1 MKTKDIII
9 TIILTIGIIILYFIN
24 EKYDIKINSA
34 NVAYKVYLDGE
45 MIGLI
50 EDEEKL
56 YELINNEQLAIKNE
70 YNVDYVYP
78 PDVFEIVKTNT
89 YSSNFTTASDIY
101 KMIEE
106 RDDFTIKGY
115 TITIRY
121 DKDDYNENE
130 EAPKDFV
137 INVLDTDIFY
147 DAIKSYILAFVS
159 EEDYNDFMNDDVEEL
174 NDIGQVI
181 TNMYFQEKMM
191 IKESLISINDKIY
204 TDADSLTQDLL
215 FGVDAEMDTY
225 VVKAGDSINSISD
238 EFSLNP
244 QEFLIANPTYRSE
257 DVMLNIG
264 DSVNVTLINP
274 IITFI
279 YNVYRIE
286 ESVTP
291 YSTDTKTDTSKP
303 YGYKEITQSGITG
316 LSLNYET
323 YQVKNGEASSQI
335 NIEKTVPIRSTVTEI
350 TIVGPSRPGVTG
362 TYVNLEGNWGWP
374 TNQPSVITSRYYM
387 RWGKLHEG
395 IDISGTGYG
404 SPIYAIA
411 DGVAVN
417 VSPEC
422 KSCYQ
427 WSNGNYI
434 VIKHDNNIYSV
445 YAHLSGFNITEG
457 QQVKKGDVIGFMG
470 NSGFVTGTHLHLGL
484 YKGEPFAGGYT
495 QSMDPLSAIYSGS

>member
-1 MKTKDIII
+1 MKIKDIII
-9 TIILTIGIIILYFIN
+9 TIVLSIGIIVLYFIN
-24 EKYDIKINSA
+24 EQYNIKIDIA
-34 NVAYKVYLDGE
+34 NASYKVYLDGE

-50 EDEEKL
+50 KDENEL
-56 YELINNEQLAIKNE
+56 YDLINNKQIAIKNE

-78 PDVFEIVKTNT
+78 PDVFEIIKTNT
-89 YSSNFTTASDIY
+89 YSSNYTTADEIY

-115 TITIRY
+115 TITIKY
-121 DKDDYNENE
+121 TDSNQENGE
-130 EAPKDFV
+130 IPDDFV
-137 INVLDTDIFY
+137 INVLDPNIFY
-147 DAIKSYILAFVS
+147 DAIKSYVLAFVS
-159 EEDYNDFMNDDVEEL
+159 EKDYNNFMNGEIEEL
-174 NDIGQVI
+174 DDIGQVI
-181 TNMYFQEKMM
+181 TNMYFQENIM
-191 IKESLISINDKIY
+191 IRESLISINDKIY
-204 TDADSLTQDLL
+204 TESDSLTQDLL
-215 FGVDAEMDTY
+215 FGVDAEMDNY

-238 EFSLNP
+238 EFNLNP
-244 QEFLIANPTYRSE
+244 QEFLIANPDYRSE
-257 DVMLNIG
+257 NVMLNIG
-264 DSVNVTLINP
+264 DTVNVTLINP
-274 IITFI
+274 IVTFI

-286 ESVTP
+286 EAITP
-291 YSTDTKTDTSKP
+291 YSTKTDTDYSKP
-303 YGYKEITQSGITG
+303 YGYKEITQAGITG

-335 NIEKTVPIRSTVTEI
+335 NIEQTVPIRTAVTEI
-350 TIVGPSRPGVTG
+350 TIVGPTRPGITG
-362 TYVNLEGNWGWP
+362 SYINLEGEWGWP
-374 TNQPSVITSRYYM
+374 TNQPSVITSRYYL

-395 IDISGTGYG
+395 IDSSGTGYG

-434 VIKHDNNIYSV
+434 VIKHDNNLYSV

-457 QQVKKGDVIGFMG
+457 QQVKRGDIIGFMG

-484 YKGEPFAGGYT
+484 YQGEPFAGGYS
-495 QSMDPLSAIYSGS
+495 QSMDPLSTIYAGL

>member
-1 MKTKDIII
+1 MKIKDIII
-9 TIILTIGIIILYFIN
+9 TIVLSIGIIVLYFIN
-24 EKYDIKINSA
+24 EQYNIKIDIA
-34 NVAYKVYLDGE
+34 NASYKVYLDGE

-50 EDEEKL
+50 KDENEL
-56 YELINNEQLAIKNE
+56 YDLINNKQIAIKNE

-78 PDVFEIVKTNT
+78 PDVFEIIKTNT
-89 YSSNFTTASDIY
+89 YSSNYTTADEIY

-115 TITIRY
+115 TITIKY
-121 DKDDYNENE
+121 TDSNQENGE
-130 EAPKDFV
+130 IPDDFV
-137 INVLDTDIFY
+137 INVLDPNIFY
-147 DAIKSYILAFVS
+147 DAIKSYVLAFVS
-159 EEDYNDFMNDDVEEL
+159 EKDYNNFMNGEIEEL
-174 NDIGQVI
+174 DDIGQVI
-181 TNMYFQEKMM
+181 TNMYFQENIM
-191 IKESLISINDKIY
+191 IRESLISINDKIY
-204 TDADSLTQDLL
+204 TESDSLTQDLL
-215 FGVDAEMDTY
+215 FGVDAEMDNY

-238 EFSLNP
+238 EFNLNP
-244 QEFLIANPTYRSE
+244 QEFLIANPDYRSE
-257 DVMLNIG
+257 NVMLNIG
-264 DSVNVTLINP
+264 DTVNVTLINP
-274 IITFI
+274 IVTFI

-286 ESVTP
+286 EAITP
-291 YSTDTKTDTSKP
+291 YSTKTDTDYSKP
-303 YGYKEITQSGITG
+303 YGYKEITQAGITG

-335 NIEKTVPIRSTVTEI
+335 NIEQTVPIRTAVTEI
-350 TIVGPSRPGVTG
+350 TIVGPTRPGITG
-362 TYVNLEGNWGWP
+362 SYINLEGEWGWP
-374 TNQPSVITSRYYM
+374 TNQPSVITSRYYL

-434 VIKHDNNIYSV
+434 VIKHDNNLYSV

-457 QQVKKGDVIGFMG
+457 QQVKRGDIIGFMG

-484 YKGEPFAGGYT
+484 YQGEPFAGGYS
-495 QSMDPLSAIYSGS
+495 QSMDPLSTIYAGL

>member
-1 MKTKDIII
+1 MKIKDIII
-9 TIILTIGIIILYFIN
+9 TIVLSIGIIVLYFIN
-24 EKYDIKINSA
+24 EQYNIKIDIA
-34 NVAYKVYLDGE
+34 NASYKVYLDGE

-50 EDEEKL
+50 KDENEL
-56 YELINNEQLAIKNE
+56 YDLINNKQIAIKNE
-70 YNVDYVYP
+70 YKVDYVYP
-78 PDVFEIVKTNT
+78 PDVFEIIKTNT
-89 YSSNFTTASDIY
+89 YSSNYTTADEIY

-115 TITIRY
+115 TITIKY
-121 DKDDYNENE
+121 TDSNQENGE
-130 EAPKDFV
+130 IPDDFV
-137 INVLDTDIFY
+137 INVLDPNIFY
-147 DAIKSYILAFVS
+147 DAIKSYVLAFVS
-159 EEDYNDFMNDDVEEL
+159 EKDYNNFMNGEIEEL
-174 NDIGQVI
+174 DDIGQVI
-181 TNMYFQEKMM
+181 TNMYFQENIM
-191 IKESLISINDKIY
+191 IRESLISINDKIY
-204 TDADSLTQDLL
+204 TESDSLTQDLL
-215 FGVDAEMDTY
+215 FGVDAEMDNY

-238 EFSLNP
+238 EFNLNP
-244 QEFLIANPTYRSE
+244 QEFLIANPDYRSE
-257 DVMLNIG
+257 NVMLNIG
-264 DSVNVTLINP
+264 DTVNVTLINP
-274 IITFI
+274 IVTFI

-286 ESVTP
+286 EAITP
-291 YSTDTKTDTSKP
+291 YSTKTDTDYSKP
-303 YGYKEITQSGITG
+303 YGYKEITQAGITG

-335 NIEKTVPIRSTVTEI
+335 NIEQTVPIRTAVTEI
-350 TIVGPSRPGVTG
+350 TIVGPTRPGITG
-362 TYVNLEGNWGWP
+362 SYINLEGEWGWP
-374 TNQPSVITSRYYM
+374 TNQPSVITSRYYL

-434 VIKHDNNIYSV
+434 VIKHDNNLYSV

-457 QQVKKGDVIGFMG
+457 QQVKRGDIIGFMG

-484 YKGEPFAGGYT
+484 YQGEPFAGGYS
-495 QSMDPLSAIYSGS
+495 QSMDPLSTVYAGL

>member
-1 MKTKDIII
+1 MKIKDIII
-9 TIILTIGIIILYFIN
+9 TIVLSIGIIVLYFIN
-24 EKYDIKINSA
+24 EQYNIKIDIA
-34 NVAYKVYLDGE
+34 NASYKVYLDGE

-50 EDEEKL
+50 KDENEL
-56 YELINNEQLAIKNE
+56 YDLINNKQIAIKNE

-78 PDVFEIVKTNT
+78 PDVFEIIKTNT
-89 YSSNFTTASDIY
+89 YSSNYTTADEIY

-115 TITIRY
+115 TITIKY
-121 DKDDYNENE
+121 TDSNQENGE
-130 EAPKDFV
+130 IPDDFV
-137 INVLDTDIFY
+137 INVLDPNIFY
-147 DAIKSYILAFVS
+147 DAIKSYVLAFVS
-159 EEDYNDFMNDDVEEL
+159 EKDYNNFMNGEIEEL
-174 NDIGQVI
+174 DDIGQVI
-181 TNMYFQEKMM
+181 TNMYFQENIM
-191 IKESLISINDKIY
+191 IRESLISINDKIY
-204 TDADSLTQDLL
+204 TESDSLTQDLL
-215 FGVDAEMDTY
+215 FGVDAEMDNY

-238 EFSLNP
+238 EFNLNP
-244 QEFLIANPTYRSE
+244 QEFLIANPDYRSE
-257 DVMLNIG
+257 NVMLNIG
-264 DSVNVTLINP
+264 DTVNVTLINP
-274 IITFI
+274 IVTFI

-286 ESVTP
+286 EAITP
-291 YSTDTKTDTSKP
+291 YSTKTDTDYSKP
-303 YGYKEITQSGITG
+303 YGYKEITQAGITG

-335 NIEKTVPIRSTVTEI
+335 NIEQTVPIRTAVTEI
-350 TIVGPSRPGVTG
+350 TIVGPTRPGITG
-362 TYVNLEGNWGWP
+362 SYINLEGEWGWP
-374 TNQPSVITSRYYM
+374 TNQPSVITSRYYL

-434 VIKHDNNIYSV
+434 VIKHDNNLYSV

-457 QQVKKGDVIGFMG
+457 QQVKRGDIIGFMG

-484 YKGEPFAGGYT
+484 YQGEPFAGGYS
-495 QSMDPLSAIYSGS
+495 QSMDPLSTVYAGL

>member
-1 MKTKDIII
+1 MKIKDIII
-9 TIILTIGIIILYFIN
+9 TIVLSMGIIVLYFIN
-24 EKYDIKINSA
+24 EQYNIKIDIA
-34 NVAYKVYLDGE
+34 NASYKVYLDGE

-50 EDEEKL
+50 KDENEL
-56 YELINNEQLAIKNE
+56 YDLINNKQIAIKNE

-78 PDVFEIVKTNT
+78 PDVFEIIKTNT
-89 YSSNFTTASDIY
+89 YSSNYTTADEIY

-115 TITIRY
+115 TITIKY
-121 DKDDYNENE
+121 TDSNQENGE
-130 EAPKDFV
+130 IPDDFV
-137 INVLDTDIFY
+137 INVLDPNIFY
-147 DAIKSYILAFVS
+147 DAIKSYVLAFVS
-159 EEDYNDFMNDDVEEL
+159 EKDYNNFMNGEIEEL
-174 NDIGQVI
+174 DDIGQVI
-181 TNMYFQEKMM
+181 TNMYFQENIM
-191 IKESLISINDKIY
+191 IRESFISINDKIY
-204 TDADSLTQDLL
+204 TESDSLTQDLL
-215 FGVDAEMDTY
+215 FGVDAEMDNY

-238 EFSLNP
+238 EFNLNP
-244 QEFLIANPTYRSE
+244 QEFLIANPDYRSE
-257 DVMLNIG
+257 NVMLNIG
-264 DSVNVTLINP
+264 DTVNVTLINP
-274 IITFI
+274 IVTFI

-286 ESVTP
+286 EAITP
-291 YSTDTKTDTSKP
+291 YSTKTDTDYSKP
-303 YGYKEITQSGITG
+303 YGYKEITQAGITG

-335 NIEKTVPIRSTVTEI
+335 NIEQTVPIRTAVTEI
-350 TIVGPSRPGVTG
+350 TIVGPTRPGITG
-362 TYVNLEGNWGWP
+362 SYINLEGEWGWP
-374 TNQPSVITSRYYM
+374 TNQPSVITSRYYL

-434 VIKHDNNIYSV
+434 VIKHDNNLYSV

-457 QQVKKGDVIGFMG
+457 QQVKRGDIIGFMG

-484 YKGEPFAGGYT
+484 YQGEPFAGGYS
-495 QSMDPLSAIYSGS
+495 QSMDPLSTVYAGL

>member
-1 MKTKDIII
+1 MKIKDIII
-9 TIILTIGIIILYFIN
+9 TIVLSIGIIVLYFIN
-24 EKYDIKINSA
+24 EQYNIKIDIA
-34 NVAYKVYLDGE
+34 NASYKVYLDGE

-50 EDEEKL
+50 KDENEL
-56 YELINNEQLAIKNE
+56 YDLINNKQIAIKNE
-70 YNVDYVYP
+70 YKVDYVYP
-78 PDVFEIVKTNT
+78 PDVFEIIKTNT
-89 YSSNFTTASDIY
+89 YSSNYTTADEIY

-115 TITIRY
+115 TITIKY
-121 DKDDYNENE
+121 TDSNQENGE
-130 EAPKDFV
+130 IPDDFV
-137 INVLDTDIFY
+137 INVLDPNIFY
-147 DAIKSYILAFVS
+147 DAIKSYVLAFVS
-159 EEDYNDFMNDDVEEL
+159 EKDYNNFMNGEIEEL
-174 NDIGQVI
+174 DDIGQVI
-181 TNMYFQEKMM
+181 TNMYFQENIM
-191 IKESLISINDKIY
+191 IRESFISINDKIY
-204 TDADSLTQDLL
+204 TESDSLTQDLL
-215 FGVDAEMDTY
+215 FGVDAEMDNY

-238 EFSLNP
+238 EFNLNP
-244 QEFLIANPTYRSE
+244 QEFLIANPDYRSE
-257 DVMLNIG
+257 NVMLNIG
-264 DSVNVTLINP
+264 DTVNVTLINP
-274 IITFI
+274 IVTFI

-286 ESVTP
+286 EAITP
-291 YSTDTKTDTSKP
+291 YSTKTDTDYSKP
-303 YGYKEITQSGITG
+303 YGYKEITQAGITG

-335 NIEKTVPIRSTVTEI
+335 NIEQTVPIRTAVTEI
-350 TIVGPSRPGVTG
+350 TIVGPTRPGITG
-362 TYVNLEGNWGWP
+362 SYINLEGEWGWP
-374 TNQPSVITSRYYM
+374 TNQPSVITSRYYL

-434 VIKHDNNIYSV
+434 VIKHDNNLYSV

-457 QQVKKGDVIGFMG
+457 QQVKRGDIIGFMG

-484 YKGEPFAGGYT
+484 YQGEPFAGGYS
-495 QSMDPLSAIYSGS
+495 QSMDPLSTVYAGL

>member
-1 MKTKDIII
+1 MKIKDIII
-9 TIILTIGIIILYFIN
+9 TIVLSIGIIVLYFIN
-24 EKYDIKINSA
+24 EQYNIKIDIA
-34 NVAYKVYLDGE
+34 NASYKVYLDGE

-50 EDEEKL
+50 KDENEL
-56 YELINNEQLAIKNE
+56 YDLINNKQIAIKNE

-78 PDVFEIVKTNT
+78 PDVFEIIKTNT
-89 YSSNFTTASDIY
+89 YSSNYTTADEIY

-115 TITIRY
+115 TITIKY
-121 DKDDYNENE
+121 TDSNQENGE
-130 EAPKDFV
+130 IPDDFV
-137 INVLDTDIFY
+137 INVLDPNIFY
-147 DAIKSYILAFVS
+147 DAIKSYVLAFVS
-159 EEDYNDFMNDDVEEL
+159 EKDYNNFMNGEIEEL
-174 NDIGQVI
+174 DDIGQVI
-181 TNMYFQEKMM
+181 TNMYFQENIM
-191 IKESLISINDKIY
+191 IRESLISINDKIY
-204 TDADSLTQDLL
+204 TESDSLTQDLL
-215 FGVDAEMDTY
+215 FGVDAEMDNY

-238 EFSLNP
+238 EFNLNP
-244 QEFLIANPTYRSE
+244 QEFLIANPDYRSE
-257 DVMLNIG
+257 KVMLNIG
-264 DSVNVTLINP
+264 DTVNVTLINP
-274 IITFI
+274 IVTFI

-286 ESVTP
+286 EAITP
-291 YSTDTKTDTSKP
+291 YSTKTDTDYSKP
-303 YGYKEITQSGITG
+303 YGYKEITQAGITG

-335 NIEKTVPIRSTVTEI
+335 NIEQTVPIRTAVTEI
-350 TIVGPSRPGVTG
+350 TIVGPTRPGITG
-362 TYVNLEGNWGWP
+362 SYINLEGEWGWP
-374 TNQPSVITSRYYM
+374 TNQPSVITSRYYL

-434 VIKHDNNIYSV
+434 VIKHDNNLYSV

-457 QQVKKGDVIGFMG
+457 QQVKRGDIIGFMG

-484 YKGEPFAGGYT
+484 YQGEPFAGGYS
-495 QSMDPLSAIYSGS
+495 QSMDPLSTIYAGL

>member
-1 MKTKDIII
+1 MKIKDIII
-9 TIILTIGIIILYFIN
+9 TIVLSIGIIVLYFIN
-24 EKYDIKINSA
+24 EQYNIKIDIA
-34 NVAYKVYLDGE
+34 NASYKVYLDGE

-50 EDEEKL
+50 KDENEL
-56 YELINNEQLAIKNE
+56 YDLINNKQIAIKNE
-70 YNVDYVYP
+70 YKVDYVYP
-78 PDVFEIVKTNT
+78 PDVFEIIKTNT
-89 YSSNFTTASDIY
+89 YSSNYTTADEIY

-115 TITIRY
+115 TITIKY
-121 DKDDYNENE
+121 TDSNQENGE
-130 EAPKDFV
+130 IPDDFV
-137 INVLDTDIFY
+137 INVLDPNIFY
-147 DAIKSYILAFVS
+147 DAIKSYVLAFVS
-159 EEDYNDFMNDDVEEL
+159 EKDYNNFMNEEIEEL
-174 NDIGQVI
+174 DDIGQVI
-181 TNMYFQEKMM
+181 TNMYFQENIM
-191 IKESLISINDKIY
+191 IRESLISINDKIY
-204 TDADSLTQDLL
+204 TESDSLTQDLL
-215 FGVDAEMDTY
+215 FGVDAEMDNY

-238 EFSLNP
+238 EFNLNP
-244 QEFLIANPTYRSE
+244 QEFLIANPDYRSE
-257 DVMLNIG
+257 NVMLNIG
-264 DSVNVTLINP
+264 DTVNVTLINP
-274 IITFI
+274 IVTFI

-286 ESVTP
+286 EAITP
-291 YSTDTKTDTSKP
+291 YSTKTDTDYSKP
-303 YGYKEITQSGITG
+303 YGYKEITQAGITG

-335 NIEKTVPIRSTVTEI
+335 NIEQTVPIRTAVTEI
-350 TIVGPSRPGVTG
+350 TIVGPTRPGITG
-362 TYVNLEGNWGWP
+362 SYINLEGEWGWP
-374 TNQPSVITSRYYM
+374 TNQPSVITSRYYL

-434 VIKHDNNIYSV
+434 VIKHDNNLYSV

-457 QQVKKGDVIGFMG
+457 QQVKRGDIIGFMG

-484 YKGEPFAGGYT
+484 YQGEPFAGGYS
-495 QSMDPLSAIYSGS
+495 QSMDPLSTVYAGL

>member
-1 MKTKDIII
+1 MKIKDIII
-9 TIILTIGIIILYFIN
+9 TIVLSIGIIVLYFIN
-24 EKYDIKINSA
+24 EQYNIKIDIA
-34 NVAYKVYLDGE
+34 NASYKVYLDGE

-50 EDEEKL
+50 KDENEL
-56 YELINNEQLAIKNE
+56 YDLINNKQIAIKNE

-78 PDVFEIVKTNT
+78 PDVFEIIKTNT
-89 YSSNFTTASDIY
+89 YSSNYTTADEIY

-115 TITIRY
+115 TITIKY
-121 DKDDYNENE
+121 TDSNQENGE
-130 EAPKDFV
+130 IPDDFV
-137 INVLDTDIFY
+137 INVLDPNIFY
-147 DAIKSYILAFVS
+147 DAIKSYVLAFVS
-159 EEDYNDFMNDDVEEL
+159 EKDYNNFMNGEIEEL
-174 NDIGQVI
+174 DDIGQVI
-181 TNMYFQEKMM
+181 TNMYFQENIM
-191 IKESLISINDKIY
+191 IRESLISINDKIY
-204 TDADSLTQDLL
+204 TDSESLTQDLL
-215 FGVDAEMDTY
+215 FGVDAEMDNY

-238 EFSLNP
+238 EFNLNP
-244 QEFLIANPTYRSE
+244 QEFLIANPDYRSE
-257 DVMLNIG
+257 NVMLNIG
-264 DSVNVTLINP
+264 DTVNVTLINP
-274 IITFI
+274 IVTFI

-286 ESVTP
+286 EAITP
-291 YSTDTKTDTSKP
+291 YSTKTDTDYSKP
-303 YGYKEITQSGITG
+303 YGYKEITQAGITG

-335 NIEKTVPIRSTVTEI
+335 NIEQTVPIRTAVTEI
-350 TIVGPSRPGVTG
+350 TIVGPTRPGITG
-362 TYVNLEGNWGWP
+362 SYINLEGEWGWP
-374 TNQPSVITSRYYM
+374 TNQPSVITSRYYL

-434 VIKHDNNIYSV
+434 VIKHDNNLYSV

-457 QQVKKGDVIGFMG
+457 QQVKRGDIIGFMG

-484 YKGEPFAGGYT
+484 YQGEPFAGGYS
-495 QSMDPLSAIYSGS
+495 QSMDPLSTIYAGL

>member
-1 MKTKDIII
+1 MKIKDIII
-9 TIILTIGIIILYFIN
+9 TIVLSIGIIVLYFIN
-24 EKYDIKINSA
+24 EQYNIKIDIA
-34 NVAYKVYLDGE
+34 NASYKVYLDGE

-50 EDEEKL
+50 KDENEL
-56 YELINNEQLAIKNE
+56 YDLINNKQIAIKNE

-78 PDVFEIVKTNT
+78 PDVFEIIKTNT
-89 YSSNFTTASDIY
+89 YSSNYTTADEIY

-115 TITIRY
+115 TITIKY
-121 DKDDYNENE
+121 TDSNQENGE
-130 EAPKDFV
+130 IPDDFV
-137 INVLDTDIFY
+137 INVLDPNIFY
-147 DAIKSYILAFVS
+147 DAIKSYVLAFVS
-159 EEDYNDFMNDDVEEL
+159 EKDYNNFMNGEIEEL
-174 NDIGQVI
+174 DDIGQVI
-181 TNMYFQEKMM
+181 TSMYFQENIM
-191 IKESLISINDKIY
+191 IRESLISINDKIY
-204 TDADSLTQDLL
+204 TESDSLTQDLL
-215 FGVDAEMDTY
+215 FGVDAEMDNY

-238 EFSLNP
+238 EFNLNP
-244 QEFLIANPTYRSE
+244 QEFLIANPDYRSE
-257 DVMLNIG
+257 NVMLNIG
-264 DSVNVTLINP
+264 DTVNVTLINP
-274 IITFI
+274 IVTFI

-286 ESVTP
+286 EAITP
-291 YSTDTKTDTSKP
+291 YSTKTDTDYSKP
-303 YGYKEITQSGITG
+303 YGYKEITQAGITG

-335 NIEKTVPIRSTVTEI
+335 NIEQTVPIRTAVTEI
-350 TIVGPSRPGVTG
+350 TIVGPTRPGITG
-362 TYVNLEGNWGWP
+362 SYINLEGEWGWP
-374 TNQPSVITSRYYM
+374 TNQPSVITSRYYL

-434 VIKHDNNIYSV
+434 VIKHDNNLYSV

-457 QQVKKGDVIGFMG
+457 QQVKRGDIIGFMG

-484 YKGEPFAGGYT
+484 YQGEPFAGGYS
-495 QSMDPLSAIYSGS
+495 QSMDPLSTIYAGL

>member
-1 MKTKDIII
+1 MKIKDIII
-9 TIILTIGIIILYFIN
+9 TIVLSIGIIVLYFIN
-24 EKYDIKINSA
+24 EQYNIKIDIA
-34 NVAYKVYLDGE
+34 NASYKVYLDGE

-50 EDEEKL
+50 KDENEL
-56 YELINNEQLAIKNE
+56 YDLINNKQIAIKNE

-78 PDVFEIVKTNT
+78 PDVFEIIKTNT
-89 YSSNFTTASDIY
+89 YSSNYTTADEIY

-115 TITIRY
+115 TITIKY
-121 DKDDYNENE
+121 TDSNQENGE
-130 EAPKDFV
+130 IPDDFV
-137 INVLDTDIFY
+137 INVLDPNIFY
-147 DAIKSYILAFVS
+147 GAIKSYVLAFVS
-159 EEDYNDFMNDDVEEL
+159 EKDYNNFMNGEIEEL
-174 NDIGQVI
+174 DDIGQVI
-181 TNMYFQEKMM
+181 TNMYFQENIM
-191 IKESLISINDKIY
+191 IRESLISINDKIY
-204 TDADSLTQDLL
+204 TESDSLTQDLL
-215 FGVDAEMDTY
+215 FGVDAEMDNY

-238 EFSLNP
+238 EFNLNP
-244 QEFLIANPTYRSE
+244 QEFLIANPDYRSE
-257 DVMLNIG
+257 NVMLNIG
-264 DSVNVTLINP
+264 DTVNVTLINP
-274 IITFI
+274 IVTFI

-286 ESVTP
+286 EAITP
-291 YSTDTKTDTSKP
+291 YSTKTDTDYSKP
-303 YGYKEITQSGITG
+303 YGYKEITQAGITG

-335 NIEKTVPIRSTVTEI
+335 NIEQTVPIRTAVTEI
-350 TIVGPSRPGVTG
+350 TIVGPTRPGITG
-362 TYVNLEGNWGWP
+362 SYINLEGEWGWP
-374 TNQPSVITSRYYM
+374 TNQPSVITSRYYL

-434 VIKHDNNIYSV
+434 VIKHDNNLYSV

-457 QQVKKGDVIGFMG
+457 QQVKRGDIIGFMG

-484 YKGEPFAGGYT
+484 YQGEPFAGGYS
-495 QSMDPLSAIYSGS
+495 QSMDPLSTIYAGL

>member
-1 MKTKDIII
+1 MKIKDIII
-9 TIILTIGIIILYFIN
+9 TIVLSIGIIVLYFIN
-24 EKYDIKINSA
+24 EQYNIKIDIA
-34 NVAYKVYLDGE
+34 NASYKVYLDGE

-50 EDEEKL
+50 KDENEL
-56 YELINNEQLAIKNE
+56 YDLINNKQIAIKNE
-70 YNVDYVYP
+70 YKVDYVYP
-78 PDVFEIVKTNT
+78 PDVFEIIKTNT
-89 YSSNFTTASDIY
+89 YSSNYTTADEIY

-115 TITIRY
+115 TITIKY
-121 DKDDYNENE
+121 TDSNQENGE
-130 EAPKDFV
+130 IPDDFV
-137 INVLDTDIFY
+137 INVLDPNIFY
-147 DAIKSYILAFVS
+147 DAIKSYVLAFVS
-159 EEDYNDFMNDDVEEL
+159 EKDYNNFMNGEIEEL
-174 NDIGQVI
+174 DDIGQVI
-181 TNMYFQEKMM
+181 TNMYFQENIM
-191 IKESLISINDKIY
+191 IRESLISINDKIY
-204 TDADSLTQDLL
+204 TESDSLTQDLL
-215 FGVDAEMDTY
+215 FGVDAEMDNY

-238 EFSLNP
+238 EFNLNP
-244 QEFLIANPTYRSE
+244 QEFLIANPGYRSE
-257 DVMLNIG
+257 NVMLNIG
-264 DSVNVTLINP
+264 DTVNVTLINP
-274 IITFI
+274 IVTFI

-286 ESVTP
+286 EAITP
-291 YSTDTKTDTSKP
+291 YSTKTDTDYSKP
-303 YGYKEITQSGITG
+303 YGYKEITQAGITG

-335 NIEKTVPIRSTVTEI
+335 NIEQTVPIRTAVTEI
-350 TIVGPSRPGVTG
+350 TIVGPTRPGITG
-362 TYVNLEGNWGWP
+362 SYINLEGEWGWP
-374 TNQPSVITSRYYM
+374 TNQPSVITSRYYL

-434 VIKHDNNIYSV
+434 VIKHDNNLYSV

-457 QQVKKGDVIGFMG
+457 QQVKRGDIIGFMG

-484 YKGEPFAGGYT
+484 YQGEPFAGGYS
-495 QSMDPLSAIYSGS
+495 QSMDPLSTVYAGL

>member
-1 MKTKDIII
+1 MKIKDIII
-9 TIILTIGIIILYFIN
+9 TIVLSIGIIVLYFIN
-24 EKYDIKINSA
+24 EQYNIKIDIA
-34 NVAYKVYLDGE
+34 NASYKVYLDGE

-50 EDEEKL
+50 KDENEL
-56 YELINNEQLAIKNE
+56 YDLINNKQIAIKNE
-70 YNVDYVYP
+70 YKVDYVYP
-78 PDVFEIVKTNT
+78 PDVFEIIKTNT
-89 YSSNFTTASDIY
+89 YSSNYTTADEIY

-115 TITIRY
+115 TITIKY
-121 DKDDYNENE
+121 TDSNQENGE
-130 EAPKDFV
+130 IPDDFV
-137 INVLDTDIFY
+137 INVLDPNIFY
-147 DAIKSYILAFVS
+147 DAIKSYVLAFVS
-159 EEDYNDFMNDDVEEL
+159 EKDYNNFMNGEIEEL
-174 NDIGQVI
+174 DDIGQVI
-181 TNMYFQEKMM
+181 TNMYFQENIM
-191 IKESLISINDKIY
+191 IRESLISINDKIY
-204 TDADSLTQDLL
+204 TESDSLTQDLL
-215 FGVDAEMDTY
+215 FGVDAEMDNY

-238 EFSLNP
+238 EFNLNP
-244 QEFLIANPTYRSE
+244 QEFLIANPDYRSE
-257 DVMLNIG
+257 NVMLNIG
-264 DSVNVTLINP
+264 DTVNVTLINP
-274 IITFI
+274 IVTFI

-286 ESVTP
+286 EAITP
-291 YSTDTKTDTSKP
+291 YSTKTDTDYSKP
-303 YGYKEITQSGITG
+303 YGYKEITQAGITG

-335 NIEKTVPIRSTVTEI
+335 NIEQTVPIRTAVTEI
-350 TIVGPSRPGVTG
+350 TIVGPTRPGITG
-362 TYVNLEGNWGWP
+362 SYINLEGEWGWP
-374 TNQPSVITSRYYM
+374 TNQPSVITSRYYL

-434 VIKHDNNIYSV
+434 VIKHDNNLYSV

-457 QQVKKGDVIGFMG
+457 QQVKRGDIIGFMG

-484 YKGEPFAGGYT
+484 YQGEPFAGGYS
-495 QSMDPLSAIYSGS
+495 QSMDPLSTIYAGL

>member
-1 MKTKDIII
+1 MKIKDIII
-9 TIILTIGIIILYFIN
+9 TIVLSIGIIVLYFIN
-24 EKYDIKINSA
+24 EQYNIKIDIA
-34 NVAYKVYLDGE
+34 NASYKVYLDGE

-50 EDEEKL
+50 KDENEL
-56 YELINNEQLAIKNE
+56 YDLINNKQIAIKNE

-78 PDVFEIVKTNT
+78 PDVFEIIKTNT
-89 YSSNFTTASDIY
+89 YSSNYTTADEIY

-115 TITIRY
+115 TITIKY
-121 DKDDYNENE
+121 TDSNQENGE
-130 EAPKDFV
+130 IPDDFV
-137 INVLDTDIFY
+137 INVLDPNIFY
-147 DAIKSYILAFVS
+147 DAIKSYVLAFVS
-159 EEDYNDFMNDDVEEL
+159 EKDYNNFMNEEIEEL
-174 NDIGQVI
+174 DDIGQVI
-181 TNMYFQEKMM
+181 TNMYFQENIM
-191 IKESLISINDKIY
+191 IRESLISINDKIY
-204 TDADSLTQDLL
+204 TESDSLTQDLL
-215 FGVDAEMDTY
+215 FGVDAEMDNY

-238 EFSLNP
+238 EFNLNP
-244 QEFLIANPTYRSE
+244 QEFLIANPDYRSE
-257 DVMLNIG
+257 NVMLNIG
-264 DSVNVTLINP
+264 DTVNVTLINP
-274 IITFI
+274 IVTFI

-286 ESVTP
+286 EAITP
-291 YSTDTKTDTSKP
+291 YSTKTDTDYSKP
-303 YGYKEITQSGITG
+303 YGYKEITQAGITG

-335 NIEKTVPIRSTVTEI
+335 NIEQTVPIRTAVTEI
-350 TIVGPSRPGVTG
+350 TIVGPTRPGITG
-362 TYVNLEGNWGWP
+362 SYINLEGEWGWP
-374 TNQPSVITSRYYM
+374 TNQPSVITSRYYL

-434 VIKHDNNIYSV
+434 VIKHDNNLYSV

-457 QQVKKGDVIGFMG
+457 QQVKRGDIIGFMG

-484 YKGEPFAGGYT
+484 YQGEPFAGGYS
-495 QSMDPLSAIYSGS
+495 QSMDPLSTVYAGL

>member
-1 MKTKDIII
+1 MKIKDIII
-9 TIILTIGIIILYFIN
+9 TIVLSIGIIVLYFIN
-24 EKYDIKINSA
+24 EQYNIKIDIA
-34 NVAYKVYLDGE
+34 NASYKVYLDGE

-50 EDEEKL
+50 KDENEL
-56 YELINNEQLAIKNE
+56 YDLINNKQIAIKNE

-78 PDVFEIVKTNT
+78 PDVFEIIKTNT
-89 YSSNFTTASDIY
+89 YSSNYTTADEIY

-115 TITIRY
+115 TITIKY
-121 DKDDYNENE
+121 TDSNQENGE
-130 EAPKDFV
+130 IPDDFV
-137 INVLDTDIFY
+137 INVLDPNIFY
-147 DAIKSYILAFVS
+147 DAIKSYVLAFVS
-159 EEDYNDFMNDDVEEL
+159 EKDYNNFMNGEIEEL
-174 NDIGQVI
+174 DDIGQVI
-181 TNMYFQEKMM
+181 TNMYFQENIM
-191 IKESLISINDKIY
+191 IRESFISINDKIY
-204 TDADSLTQDLL
+204 TESDSLTQDLL
-215 FGVDAEMDTY
+215 FGVDAEMDNY

-238 EFSLNP
+238 EFNLNP
-244 QEFLIANPTYRSE
+244 QEFLIANPDYRSE
-257 DVMLNIG
+257 NVMLNIG
-264 DSVNVTLINP
+264 DTVNVTLINP
-274 IITFI
+274 IVTFI

-286 ESVTP
+286 EAITP
-291 YSTDTKTDTSKP
+291 YSTKTDTDYSKP
-303 YGYKEITQSGITG
+303 YGYKEITQAGITG

-335 NIEKTVPIRSTVTEI
+335 NIEQTVPIRTAVTEI
-350 TIVGPSRPGVTG
+350 TIVGPTRPGITG
-362 TYVNLEGNWGWP
+362 SYINLEGEWGWP
-374 TNQPSVITSRYYM
+374 TNQPSVITSRYYL

-434 VIKHDNNIYSV
+434 VIKHDNNLYSV

-457 QQVKKGDVIGFMG
+457 QQVKRGDIIGFMG

-484 YKGEPFAGGYT
+484 YQGEPFAGGYS
-495 QSMDPLSAIYSGS
+495 QSMDPLSTIYAGL

>member
-1 MKTKDIII
+1 MKIKDIII
-9 TIILTIGIIILYFIN
+9 TIVLSIGIIVLYFIN
-24 EKYDIKINSA
+24 EQYNIKIDIA
-34 NVAYKVYLDGE
+34 NASYKVYLDGE

-50 EDEEKL
+50 KDENEL
-56 YELINNEQLAIKNE
+56 YDLINNKQIAIKNE

-78 PDVFEIVKTNT
+78 PDVFEIIKTNT
-89 YSSNFTTASDIY
+89 YSSNYTTADEIY

-115 TITIRY
+115 TITIKY
-121 DKDDYNENE
+121 TYSNQENGE
-130 EAPKDFV
+130 IPDDFV
-137 INVLDTDIFY
+137 INVLDPNIFY
-147 DAIKSYILAFVS
+147 DAIKSYVLAFVS
-159 EEDYNDFMNDDVEEL
+159 EKDYNNFMNGEIEEL
-174 NDIGQVI
+174 DDIGQVI
-181 TNMYFQEKMM
+181 TNMYFQENIM
-191 IKESLISINDKIY
+191 IRESLISINDKIY
-204 TDADSLTQDLL
+204 TESDSLTQDLL
-215 FGVDAEMDTY
+215 FGVDAEMDNY

-238 EFSLNP
+238 EFNLNP
-244 QEFLIANPTYRSE
+244 QEFLIANPDYRSE
-257 DVMLNIG
+257 NVMLNIG
-264 DSVNVTLINP
+264 DTVNVTLINP
-274 IITFI
+274 IVTFI

-286 ESVTP
+286 EAITP
-291 YSTDTKTDTSKP
+291 YSTKTDTDYSKP
-303 YGYKEITQSGITG
+303 YGYKEITQAGITG

-335 NIEKTVPIRSTVTEI
+335 NIEQTVPIRTAVTEI
-350 TIVGPSRPGVTG
+350 TIVGPTRPGITG
-362 TYVNLEGNWGWP
+362 SYINLEGEWGWP
-374 TNQPSVITSRYYM
+374 TNQPSVITSRYYL

-434 VIKHDNNIYSV
+434 VIKHDNNLYSV

-457 QQVKKGDVIGFMG
+457 QQVKRGDIIGFMG

-484 YKGEPFAGGYT
+484 YQGEPFAGGYS
-495 QSMDPLSAIYSGS
+495 QSMDPLSTIYAGL

>member
-1 MKTKDIII
+1 MKIKDIII
-9 TIILTIGIIILYFIN
+9 TIVLSIGIIVLYFIN
-24 EKYDIKINSA
+24 EQYNIKIDIA
-34 NVAYKVYLDGE
+34 NASYKVYLDGE

-50 EDEEKL
+50 KDENEL
-56 YELINNEQLAIKNE
+56 YDLINNKQIAIKNE

-78 PDVFEIVKTNT
+78 PDVFEIIKTNT
-89 YSSNFTTASDIY
+89 YSSNYTTADEIY

-115 TITIRY
+115 TITIKY
-121 DKDDYNENE
+121 TDSNQENGE
-130 EAPKDFV
+130 IPDDFV
-137 INVLDTDIFY
+137 INVLDPNIFY
-147 DAIKSYILAFVS
+147 DAIKSYVLAFVS
-159 EEDYNDFMNDDVEEL
+159 EKDYNNFMNGEIEEL
-174 NDIGQVI
+174 DDIGQVI
-181 TNMYFQEKMM
+181 TNMYFQENIM
-191 IKESLISINDKIY
+191 IRESLISINDKIY
-204 TDADSLTQDLL
+204 TESDSLTQDLL
-215 FGVDAEMDTY
+215 FGVDAEMDNY

-238 EFSLNP
+238 EFNLNP
-244 QEFLIANPTYRSE
+244 QEFLIANPDYRSE
-257 DVMLNIG
+257 NVMLNSG
-264 DSVNVTLINP
+264 DTVNVTLINP
-274 IITFI
+274 IVTFI

-286 ESVTP
+286 EAITP
-291 YSTDTKTDTSKP
+291 YSTKTDTDYSKP
-303 YGYKEITQSGITG
+303 YGYKEITQAGITG

-335 NIEKTVPIRSTVTEI
+335 NIEQTVPIRTAVTEI
-350 TIVGPSRPGVTG
+350 TIVGPTRPGITG
-362 TYVNLEGNWGWP
+362 SYINLEGEWGWP
-374 TNQPSVITSRYYM
+374 TNQPSVITSRYYL

-434 VIKHDNNIYSV
+434 VIKHDNNLYSV

-457 QQVKKGDVIGFMG
+457 QQVKRGDIIGFMG

-484 YKGEPFAGGYT
+484 YQGEPFAGGYS
-495 QSMDPLSAIYSGS
+495 QSMDPLSTVYAGL

>member
-1 MKTKDIII
+1 MKIKDIII
-9 TIILTIGIIILYFIN
+9 TIVLSIGIIVLYFIN
-24 EKYDIKINSA
+24 EQYNIKIDIA
-34 NVAYKVYLDGE
+34 NASYKVYLDGE

-50 EDEEKL
+50 KDENEL
-56 YELINNEQLAIKNE
+56 YDLINNKQIAIKNE

-78 PDVFEIVKTNT
+78 PDVFEIIKTNT
-89 YSSNFTTASDIY
+89 YSSNYTTADEIY

-115 TITIRY
+115 TITIKY
-121 DKDDYNENE
+121 TDSNQENGE
-130 EAPKDFV
+130 IPDDFV
-137 INVLDTDIFY
+137 INVLDPNIFY
-147 DAIKSYILAFVS
+147 DAIKSYVLAFVS
-159 EEDYNDFMNDDVEEL
+159 EKDYNNFMNGEIEEL
-174 NDIGQVI
+174 DDIGQVI
-181 TNMYFQEKMM
+181 TNMYFQENIM
-191 IKESLISINDKIY
+191 IRESLISINDKIY
-204 TDADSLTQDLL
+204 TDSESLTQDSL
-215 FGVDAEMDTY
+215 FGVDAEMDNY

-238 EFSLNP
+238 EFNLNP
-244 QEFLIANPTYRSE
+244 QEFLIANPDYRSE
-257 DVMLNIG
+257 NVMLNIG
-264 DSVNVTLINP
+264 DTVNVTLINP
-274 IITFI
+274 IVTFI

-286 ESVTP
+286 EAITP
-291 YSTDTKTDTSKP
+291 YSTKTDTDYSKP
-303 YGYKEITQSGITG
+303 YGYKEITQAGITG

-335 NIEKTVPIRSTVTEI
+335 NIEQTVPIRTAVTEI
-350 TIVGPSRPGVTG
+350 TIVGPTRPGITG
-362 TYVNLEGNWGWP
+362 SYINLEGEWGWP
-374 TNQPSVITSRYYM
+374 TNQPSVITSRYYL

-434 VIKHDNNIYSV
+434 

-457 QQVKKGDVIGFMG
+457 QQVKRGDIIGFMG

-484 YKGEPFAGGYT
+484 YQGEPFAGGYS
-495 QSMDPLSAIYSGS
+495 QSMDPLSTIYAGL

>member
-1 MKTKDIII
+1 MKIKDIII
-9 TIILTIGIIILYFIN
+9 TIVLSIGIIVLYFIN
-24 EKYDIKINSA
+24 EQYNIKIDIA
-34 NVAYKVYLDGE
+34 NASYKVYLDGE

-50 EDEEKL
+50 KDENEL
-56 YELINNEQLAIKNE
+56 YDLINNKQIAIKNE

-78 PDVFEIVKTNT
+78 PDVFEIIKTNT
-89 YSSNFTTASDIY
+89 YSSNYTTADEIY

-115 TITIRY
+115 TITIKY
-121 DKDDYNENE
+121 TDSNQENGE
-130 EAPKDFV
+130 IPDDFV
-137 INVLDTDIFY
+137 INVLDPNIFY
-147 DAIKSYILAFVS
+147 DAIKSYVLAFVS
-159 EEDYNDFMNDDVEEL
+159 EKDYNNFMNGEIEEL
-174 NDIGQVI
+174 DDIGQVI
-181 TNMYFQEKMM
+181 TNMYFQENIM
-191 IKESLISINDKIY
+191 IRESLISINDKIY
-204 TDADSLTQDLL
+204 TESDSLTQDLL
-215 FGVDAEMDTY
+215 FGVDAEMDNY

-238 EFSLNP
+238 EFNLNP

-257 DVMLNIG
+257 NVMLNIG
-264 DSVNVTLINP
+264 DTVNVTLINP
-274 IITFI
+274 IVTFI

-286 ESVTP
+286 EAITP
-291 YSTDTKTDTSKP
+291 YSTKTDTDYSKP
-303 YGYKEITQSGITG
+303 YGYKEITQAGITG

-335 NIEKTVPIRSTVTEI
+335 NIEQTVPIRTAVTEI
-350 TIVGPSRPGVTG
+350 TIVGPTRPGITG
-362 TYVNLEGNWGWP
+362 SYINLEGEWGWP
-374 TNQPSVITSRYYM
+374 TNQPSVITSRYYL

-434 VIKHDNNIYSV
+434 VIKHDNNLYSV

-457 QQVKKGDVIGFMG
+457 QQVKRGDIIGFMG

-484 YKGEPFAGGYT
+484 YQGEPFAGGYS
-495 QSMDPLSAIYSGS
+495 QSMDPLSTVYAGL

>member
-1 MKTKDIII
+1 MKIKDIII
-9 TIILTIGIIILYFIN
+9 TIVLSIGIIVLYFIN
-24 EKYDIKINSA
+24 EQYNIKIDIA
-34 NVAYKVYLDGE
+34 NASYKVYLDGE

-50 EDEEKL
+50 KDENEL
-56 YELINNEQLAIKNE
+56 YDLINNKQIAIKNE

-78 PDVFEIVKTNT
+78 PDVFEIIKTNT
-89 YSSNFTTASDIY
+89 YSSNYTTADEIY

-115 TITIRY
+115 TITIKY
-121 DKDDYNENE
+121 TDSNQENGE
-130 EAPKDFV
+130 IPDDFV
-137 INVLDTDIFY
+137 INVLDPNIFY
-147 DAIKSYILAFVS
+147 DAIKSYVLAFVS
-159 EEDYNDFMNDDVEEL
+159 EKDYNNFMNGEIEEL
-174 NDIGQVI
+174 DDIGQVI
-181 TNMYFQEKMM
+181 TNMYFQENIM
-191 IKESLISINDKIY
+191 IRESLISINDKIY
-204 TDADSLTQDLL
+204 TESDSLTQDLL
-215 FGVDAEMDTY
+215 FGVDAEMDNY

-238 EFSLNP
+238 EFNLNP
-244 QEFLIANPTYRSE
+244 QEFLIANPDYRSE
-257 DVMLNIG
+257 NVMLNIG
-264 DSVNVTLINP
+264 DTVNVTLINP
-274 IITFI
+274 IVTFI

-286 ESVTP
+286 EAITP
-291 YSTDTKTDTSKP
+291 YSAKTDTDYSKP
-303 YGYKEITQSGITG
+303 YGYKEITQAGITG

-335 NIEKTVPIRSTVTEI
+335 NIEQTVPIRTAVTEI
-350 TIVGPSRPGVTG
+350 TIVGPTRPGITG
-362 TYVNLEGNWGWP
+362 SYINLEGEWGWP
-374 TNQPSVITSRYYM
+374 TNQPSVITSRYYL

-434 VIKHDNNIYSV
+434 VIKHDNNLYSV

-457 QQVKKGDVIGFMG
+457 QQVKRGDIIGFMG

-484 YKGEPFAGGYT
+484 YQGEPFAGGYS
-495 QSMDPLSAIYSGS
+495 QSMDPLSTVYAGL